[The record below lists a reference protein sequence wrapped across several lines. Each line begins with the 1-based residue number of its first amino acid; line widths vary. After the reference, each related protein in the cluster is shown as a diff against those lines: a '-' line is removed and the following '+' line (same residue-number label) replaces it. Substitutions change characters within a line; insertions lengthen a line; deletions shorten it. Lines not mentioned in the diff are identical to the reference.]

1 MIEFRNVS
9 YAYGDEED
17 ADVVLKAASF
27 RVVRGQTVFLSGAN
41 GAGKST
47 STALFSRKR
56 GNISSWAGA

>member
-47 STALFSRKR
+47 TALFSRKR